1 MLKKISILVV
11 SLLWVGCSSKKCGP
25 NDYDGLFNAILCDY
39 EGMNKDRKQELYTK
53 TLEKN
58 KLFHKF
64 QMLIALVTKKEE
76 KLTALQEQISEIEN
90 DLSVVNNLLSKVNK
104 NKVNSNTIVQLKKR
118 LKKMNR
124 NILNQ
129 STFFSVEDASYA
141 NVKLLENSD
150 KQKFAKAYGQ
160 ENTDKLKYAQA
171 YNKKSLDGTKFAKAY
186 NQDMENSKKIKI
198 ALSQKI
204 SKLSDV
210 IDSENISSKKT
221 LLTELMSDVENYKNT
236 IKGS

>member
-11 SLLWVGCSSKKCGP
+11 SFLWLGCSSKKCGS

-39 EGMNKDRKQELYTK
+39 EGMHKGIKEELYTK
-53 TLEKN
+53 TLERN

-64 QMLIALVTKKEE
+64 QILIALVTKKEE
-76 KLTALQEQISEIEN
+76 KLTALQEQTLEIEN
-90 DLSVVNNLLSKVNK
+90 DLSVVNNLLSSVN
-104 NKVNSNTIVQLKKR
+104 NNNVNSNTIVQLKKR
-118 LKKMNR
+118 LKKLNR

-129 STFFSVEDASYA
+129 STFFSVEDASYT

-160 ENTDKLKYAQA
+160 ENKEKLKYAQA
-171 YNKKSLDGTKFAKAY
+171 YNKENLDGTKFAKAY
-186 NQDMENSKKIKI
+186 NQDIENNKKLKV

-204 SKLSDV
+204 SRLSDA
-210 IDSENISSKKT
+210 IDSKNISSKKN
-221 LLTELMSDVENYKNT
+221 LLAELMSDVENYKES